1 MSRTPIF
8 RKAAYLEYGTIG
20 WGLAAAMTALVA
32 GIAAGS
38 IALLSFGLGSV
49 LMTVSPGLVAWR
61 MLLELRGEKI
71 GEDHMLLERKVLF
84 MVGVI
89 FFLLALYLLNESGSR
104 LYYREKPEASAVG
117 FIVASLSLVALPA
130 LAVMKFRTARALEH
144 AALRADV
151 METVFGAYLALVLFL
166 GLGFHAWAGWWW
178 ADSAAALLM
187 LPILARGG
195 WDAIEVS
202 KGNTG
207 YRAEKTGPERNI

>member
-1 MSRTPIF
+1 VPKTPF
-8 RKAAYLEYGTIG
+8 FKKAAYLEYATIG
-20 WGLAAAMTALVA
+20 WGLAAAVTAVVA
-32 GIAAGS
+32 GIGAGS

-49 LMTVSPGLVAWR
+49 LMAVSPALVAWR
-61 MLLELRGEKI
+61 ILLELRGGKI

-84 MVGVI
+84 VAGVV

-117 FIVASLSLVALPA
+117 FIVALLSLVALPA

-151 METVFGAYLALVLFL
+151 MGTVFGAYLALMLFL

-178 ADSAAALLM
+178 ADPVAALLM
-187 LPILARGG
+187 LPILAREG
-195 WDAIEVS
+195 WDAFEVS

>member
-1 MSRTPIF
+1 MPKTTFF
-8 RKAAYLEYGTIG
+8 RKAAYLEYATIG
-20 WGLAAAMTALVA
+20 WGLAAAMTAVVA

-49 LMTVSPGLVAWR
+49 LMAVSPGLVAWR
-61 MLLELRGEKI
+61 IFQELRGRTI

-84 MVGVI
+84 VVGVV

-117 FIVASLSLVALPA
+117 FIVASLSLVALPT

-151 METVFGAYLALVLFL
+151 METVFGAYLALMLFL
-166 GLGFHAWAGWWW
+166 GLGFPAWAGWWW

-187 LPILARGG
+187 LPILAREG